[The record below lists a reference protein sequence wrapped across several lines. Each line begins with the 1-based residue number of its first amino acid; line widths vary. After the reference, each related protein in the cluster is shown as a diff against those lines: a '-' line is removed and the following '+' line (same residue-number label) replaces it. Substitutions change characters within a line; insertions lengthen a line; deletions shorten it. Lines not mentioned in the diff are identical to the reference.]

1 MKLGVIGYGVVGKAT
16 AQAFRQKGHHEVLV
30 NDLKPIASEI
40 NYSLRT
46 LAENCDAIFLCVPT
60 PYNNPLVH
68 ITDVVYQLAE
78 YMPKLIVFKS
88 TVPPTTT
95 EDFTK
100 QHPHLHFACNPE
112 FLRQDYAFED
122 AIAPDRIVIG
132 ASNQADSKILQRIYE
147 AWTCPKI
154 ICYPTTA
161 ELIKYASNMYLVN
174 KVAYALEIARLC
186 KALGAEPSKVMR
198 GVGLD
203 KRITPSHLNPAL
215 GKIPMHS
222 PCLAKDM
229 HTFLKFLEST
239 GEKSELLSDIWKN
252 GVENNDEQK

>member
-1 MKLGVIGYGVVGKAT
+1 MKLGVVGYGVVGKAT
-16 AQAFRQKGHHEVLV
+16 AQAFRQKGQHKVLV
-30 NDLKPIASEI
+30 NDTRDITPENNHSLK
-40 NYSLRT
+40 T
-46 LAENCDAIFLCVPT
+46 LAESCEAIFLCVPT
-60 PYNNPLVH
+60 PLKNPLSH
-68 ITDVVYQLAE
+68 ITDVVHQLAN
-78 YMPKLIVFKS
+78 YSPKLIVFKS

-95 EDFTK
+95 EHFSK
-100 QHPHLHFACNPE
+100 QYPHLHFACNPE
-112 FLRQDYAFED
+112 FLRQDCANED
-122 AIAPDRIVIG
+122 AITPDRIVLG
-132 ASNQADSKILQRIYE
+132 AFNQADSYTLQYIYE

-154 ICYPTTA
+154 LCYPTTA

-239 GEKSELLSDIWKN
+239 GEKSELLLDIWKN
-252 GVENNDEQK
+252 GVENNEQK